1 MFWVKRNSCEKEKK
15 RTTGR
20 KLTEPSKRE
29 NSGSRGRSGAV
40 RSELDG
46 RSARKAHTRDA
57 LLGAGRA
64 LFAEEPVDAISI
76 DTVVARAGVAKGS
89 FYNHFADRQAL
100 VEAVVADI
108 RFALQDTVARVNAG
122 ETDAAHR
129 VARAVCVFFR
139 YAIDEPQGAGALA
152 RIHGSHIAV
161 DASFNSPVVAD
172 ISLGIAGGRF
182 HIPTLECGVLLI
194 IGVVQV
200 GMQRILN
207 EPVLALSIATAQQL
221 TMLIL
226 RGLGVEGAE
235 AEGIAA
241 QAADAI
247 VRAGFPDG
255 PAASG
260 GEVRQ
265 GA

>member
-1 MFWVKRNSCEKEKK
+1 VTPIKSRRSSALKP
-15 RTTGR
+15 
-20 KLTEPSKRE
+20 EP
-29 NSGSRGRSGAV
+29 
-40 RSELDG
+40 DG

-57 LLGAGRA
+57 LLGAGRM
-64 LFAEEPVDAISI
+64 LFAEGPVDAISI

-108 RFALQDTVARVNAG
+108 RFALQDTVARVNAN

-139 YAIDEPQGAGALA
+139 YAIDEPRGAGALA
-152 RIHGSHIAV
+152 RLHGSYIAV

-172 ISLGIAGGRF
+172 ISRGIADSRF
-182 HIPTLECGVLLI
+182 RIPTLECGVLLI

-207 EPVLALSIATAQQL
+207 EPVPALSVVTAQQL
-221 TMLIL
+221 TMMIL
-226 RGLGVEGAE
+226 RGLGIEGAE
-235 AEGIAA
+235 AERVAA

-247 VRAGFPDG
+247 VRAGG
-255 PAASG
+255 
-260 GEVRQ
+260 
-265 GA
+265 